1 MTEQP
6 AKLSKKDLKFLMSLL
21 DKAEEETDHM
31 IEMGGDN
38 KKAASLRRR
47 QIMRIRLALTDLDK
61 QMFKRN
67 ESNVNGV
74 KNKST
79 PRPGLVLYDE
89 TVIIKPYDKR
99 RKAWIL
105 ELQKSKQTILLR
117 SSGLIVGFEL

>member
-1 MTEQP
+1 
-6 AKLSKKDLKFLMSLL
+6 
-21 DKAEEETDHM
+21 
-31 IEMGGDN
+31 
-38 KKAASLRRR
+38 
-47 QIMRIRLALTDLDK
+47 
-61 QMFKRN
+61 MFKTH

-117 SSGLIVGFEL
+117 SNGLIEGFEP